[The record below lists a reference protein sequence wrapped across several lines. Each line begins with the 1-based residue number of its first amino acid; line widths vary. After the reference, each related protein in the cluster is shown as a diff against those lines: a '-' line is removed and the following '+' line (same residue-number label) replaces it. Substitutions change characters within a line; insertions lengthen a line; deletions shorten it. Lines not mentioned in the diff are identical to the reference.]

1 MEETVKIPESM
12 AEQYWQR
19 FISYWTYTGSFDL
32 FIDDRVAFLLV
43 DFILFVFEG
52 WAEEIGEEVQNRQE
66 YGTKWKLWL
75 S

>member
-1 MEETVKIPESM
+1 MEETVKIPESV

-19 FISYWTYTGSFDL
+19 FISYWTYIGSFDL
-32 FIDDRVAFLLV
+32 FIDDRIAFLLV
-43 DFILFVFEG
+43 DYFVFEG
-52 WAEEIGEEVQNRQE
+52 WGKKIGKEEVQNRQE